1 MSRTTKRE
9 VTFAIVLAGL
19 TSILYRY
26 WLVYP
31 ILHYL
36 SLDQWR
42 CAAILLAALIGA
54 TCSLVRLPIRAVLAA
69 TAVGLLSGGTC
80 AALFF
85 PTDVRVT
92 VFSALTSHL
101 ESFWREVIIL
111 TIVTTSSSSIV
122 SRFRSLR
129 SH

>member
-9 VTFAIVLAGL
+9 VAFAIILAGL
-19 TSILYRY
+19 ISILYRY

-42 CAAILLAALIGA
+42 CAAILVAAVIGA
-54 TCSLVRLPIRAVLAA
+54 TCSLVRLPIRAVVAA
-69 TAVGLLSGGTC
+69 MVAGLLSGGTC
-80 AALFF
+80 AVSFF
-85 PTDVRVT
+85 PTDARVT

-101 ESFWREVIIL
+101 ESFWRKVMIL
-111 TIVTTSSSSIV
+111 TIVTTSCSFIV
-122 SRFRSLR
+122 SQFRMVR